1 MLRLAFSCLV
11 LSIACLSVA
20 PRAFAQE
27 VVREVVVP
35 QENVRFDYAQV
46 LSVSP
51 IYQTLRATRME
62 RVCDVKQPSANGLS
76 RVVSV
81 ARGEVCVHQ
90 ARMLACCAAACKA
103 RPAQG
108 LLVIGCGV
116 IETRTRRR
124 LPGSSAK
131 RVRNLLP
138 L

>member
-27 VVREVVVP
+27 VLREVVVP

-51 IYQTLRATRME
+51 IYQTLRAR
-62 RVCDVKQPSANGLS
+62 DVMPEAIRAASAW
-76 RVVSV
+76 RV
-81 ARGEVCVHQ
+81 ARYACIR

-108 LLVIGCGV
+108 LLAIGCGV

>member
-1 MLRLAFSCLV
+1 MVQKKLRSGYPAKDEVSGR
-11 LSIACLSVA
+11 
-20 PRAFAQE
+20 RARDVMPEA
-27 VVREVVVP
+27 
-35 QENVRFDYAQV
+35 
-46 LSVSP
+46 
-51 IYQTLRATRME
+51 IRAA
-62 RVCDVKQPSANGLS
+62 SAW
-76 RVVSV
+76 RV
-81 ARGEVCVHQ
+81 ARYACIR

-108 LLVIGCGV
+108 LLAIGCGV